1 MRTVFAHS
9 RSVAVAATVAC
20 MARTVIITGASRGI
34 GKATA
39 LAFVAQGDNVVLTS
53 RKQDALDKVAE
64 ELLAAHPSSGVL
76 AYAAHAAEPEQAAA
90 CVDAAMAR
98 FGAVDVLV
106 NNAGTNPYF
115 GPLAD
120 LEPILAEKITRL
132 NQFGPVLWSQL
143 VWKAWM
149 SEHGG
154 AIVNIASLG
163 GLHTELGIGYY
174 NATKAAVIH
183 LTRQL
188 AMEMAP
194 SVRVNGV
201 APGIVRTH
209 LAKALWENHEE
220 QLRAALP
227 LGRIGEPDDIADVI
241 VFLAG
246 NGARWMTGQTLVVD
260 GGAQVRSSVA

>member
-1 MRTVFAHS
+1 
-9 RSVAVAATVAC
+9 
-20 MARTVIITGASRGI
+20 
-34 GKATA
+34 
-39 LAFVAQGDNVVLTS
+39 VVLTS

-64 ELLAAHPSSGVL
+64 ELRAAHPASGVL

-120 LEPILAEKITRL
+120 IEPILAEKITRL

-227 LGRIGEPDDIADVI
+227 LGRIGEPEDIAAAVA
-241 VFLAG
+241 FLASDD
-246 NGARWMTGQTLVVD
+246 ASWITGHTLPVE
-260 GGAQVRSSVA
+260 GGVLTGPGFLDLTPSGPFKKEYPEQ

>member
-1 MRTVFAHS
+1 
-9 RSVAVAATVAC
+9 

-39 LAFVAQGDNVVLTS
+39 LAFAAQGDNVVLSS
-53 RKQDALDKVAE
+53 RKQDALDETAKE
-64 ELLAAHPSSGVL
+64 ILAAHPSAGVL
-76 AYAAHAAEPEQAAA
+76 AFAAHAAEPDQAGA
-90 CVDAAMAR
+90 CVGATMER
-98 FGAVDVLV
+98 FGSVDVLV

-115 GPLAD
+115 GPLSE

-154 AIVNIASLG
+154 AIVNVASLG

-174 NATKAAVIH
+174 NATKAALIH

-209 LAKALWENHEE
+209 LAKALWENHEDR
-220 QLRAALP
+220 LRAALP
-227 LGRIGEPDDIADVI
+227 LGRIGEPEDIADVI

-246 NGARWMTGQTLVVD
+246 AGARWMTGQTVVVD
-260 GGAQVRSSVA
+260 GGAQVRSSVG